1 MAGGRIVGHPRRR
14 GELSR
19 PVWPE
24 HEDADPEALA
34 PAEGVE
40 DGPDRRVQDHE
51 AAKAMGG
58 SVVAGGAA
66 ILANPVVVLQRSPL
80 DDNPHTETVTNAD
93 ADVGAGRCAGP
104 CAAAC

>member
-1 MAGGRIVGHPRRR
+1 
-14 GELSR
+14 
-19 PVWPE
+19 
-24 HEDADPEALA
+24 LA

-40 DGPDRRVQDHE
+40 DDPDRRVQEHE

-58 SVVAGGAA
+58 SVVAGSAP

-80 DDNPHTETVTNAD
+80 DDDPHTETVTDIDANA
-93 ADVGAGRCAGP
+93 GAGRCAGP

>member
-1 MAGGRIVGHPRRR
+1 MAGAHCRSSEASRRA
-14 GELSR
+14 EPSL
-19 PVWPE
+19 WPE

-40 DGPDRRVQDHE
+40 DDPDRRVQDHE

-58 SVVAGGAA
+58 SVVAGSAP

-80 DDNPHTETVTNAD
+80 GDDPHTETVTDAD
-93 ADVGAGRCAGP
+93 AGAGRCAGP